1 MIRRLLI
8 SFAVFALSA
17 TPTALTAQTDEWF
30 VGSHPDYH
38 AAMVRDIDG
47 IFVAIYVAKEPS
59 IYASPLLMETV
70 AASCDTERP
79 IELHSTSAI
88 MADGATASER
98 LDEVRRVVEN
108 FFDRSVEGCEVA
120 DDLESRF
127 FDRFDDAYLAT
138 DGLLVEAGIFP
149 LGQDDEVSSEETDTQ
164 TMDATE

>member
-1 MIRRLLI
+1 MRRLLI
-8 SFAVFALSA
+8 TFAILALSA

-38 AAMVRDIDG
+38 GAMVRDIDG
-47 IFVAIYVAKEPS
+47 MFVAIYVAKEPS

-70 AASCDTERP
+70 VASCDTERP

-127 FDRFDDAYLAT
+127 FYRFDDAYLAT
-138 DGLLVEAGIFP
+138 DGILVEAGIFP
-149 LGQDDEVSSEETDTQ
+149 LSNEEAETGEESDNQ
-164 TMDATE
+164 TMDATD